1 MRTLVGVII
10 ALGAGA
16 LFLGAGGPSLQG
28 HIGLAAAALGGAA
41 IALRGLSG

>member
-1 MRTLVGVII
+1 MRTLIGITI

-16 LFLGAGGPSLQG
+16 LFPGAGGPSLQG
-28 HIGLAAAALGGAA
+28 HIGLAAAALGGVA